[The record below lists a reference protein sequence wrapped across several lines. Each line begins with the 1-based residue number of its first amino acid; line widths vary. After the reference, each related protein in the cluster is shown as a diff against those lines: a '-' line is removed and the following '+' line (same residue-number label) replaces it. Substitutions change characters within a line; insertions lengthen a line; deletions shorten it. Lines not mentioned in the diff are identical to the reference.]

1 MIISEQWLRDWVHV
15 DLTTQQIADCLTNA
29 GLEVDGVESLA
40 GSIDNLVIGKI
51 LEVSKHPDADR
62 LNLTKVDIGDQQL
75 DIVCGASN
83 VRPGL
88 LVAVA
93 TVGAKLPNGLKI
105 KKAKVRGIE
114 SNGMLCSTSEL
125 GLEDSSDG
133 IMELN
138 EDAAIGQRVDEYLQ
152 LDDSLI
158 DIDLT
163 PNRGDCLSVQGIA
176 RELKVLADGD
186 YHPLDIQPVEATIDD
201 HIEIDLQAKEACPA
215 YIGRVIKGIN
225 PVAKTPIWMQERL
238 RRSGVR
244 PISPVVDITNYVMLE
259 LGQPMHAFDLSKL
272 HEKIIIRQS
281 IAGEKIT
288 LLDDST
294 ATLDADTLV
303 IADTAGA
310 IAIAG
315 VMGGLDSSIDDNTS
329 TIVLEAAHFTRKTS
343 AGRARRYGLHT
354 ESSHRF
360 ERGVDPQMP
369 HAAIQRATELVL
381 AICGGEAGPVNQQ
394 LRLQGLTS
402 KPAVAIRLPRL
413 QQLLGMQ
420 LDSQEVADILGRI
433 ADSVTATDDGWSIT
447 PPSYRFDIEC
457 EADLVEEVARVKGYD
472 NIPTAI
478 PRIAPRSIAASEDK
492 VDLRKLRQTLVARD
506 YNEAITYSFV
516 DPAAQKLFSDEEPV
530 ELTNPLAEN
539 LSVMRTSLL
548 PGLMAALQF
557 NANRQH
563 DRIRLFEIGASY
575 HKKQGAGSTGVI
587 EVQRLAGVISG
598 PLTVEQWAVD
608 KTKTVDFYDI
618 KADLEAVL
626 GLTGQKEPFIF
637 NGFEHIALHPG
648 QVSSIT
654 YSDDLAN
661 SAEGSLQRAEGS
673 DPEDRSLGFVG
684 RLHPSLQKQ
693 YGLTNAVFVFE
704 INLDKSLIAKL
715 PSFKA
720 VSKFPSS
727 RRDLSVMVDQQL
739 TVSSLL
745 QSLSRGLGKSLVKAK
760 VFDVYQGAGVKEGS
774 KSVSLSLVLQH
785 QDKTMTDEDAEGLM
799 KRALSILENEHQAQL
814 RS

>member
-1 MIISEQWLRDWVHV
+1 
-15 DLTTQQIADCLTNA
+15 
-29 GLEVDGVESLA
+29 
-40 GSIDNLVIGKI
+40 
-51 LEVSKHPDADR
+51 P
-62 LNLTKVDIGDQQL
+62 
-75 DIVCGASN
+75 
-83 VRPGL
+83 
-88 LVAVA
+88 
-93 TVGAKLPNGLKI
+93 
-105 KKAKVRGIE
+105 IE
-114 SNGMLCSTSEL
+114 
-125 GLEDSSDG
+125 
-133 IMELN
+133 
-138 EDAAIGQRVDEYLQ
+138 AAI
-152 LDDSLI
+152 DD
-158 DIDLT
+158 
-163 PNRGDCLSVQGIA
+163 Q
-176 RELKVLADGD
+176 
-186 YHPLDIQPVEATIDD
+186 
-201 HIEIDLQAKEACPA
+201 IEIDLQAKEACPA

-225 PVAKTPIWMQERL
+225 PVAQTPIWMQERL

-329 TIVLEAAHFTRKTS
+329 AIVLEAAHFARKTS

-369 HAAIQRATELVL
+369 LAAMQRATELVL

-394 LRLQGLTS
+394 LGLQGLTS

-433 ADSVTATDDGWSIT
+433 ADSVTASDAGWSIT

-492 VDLRKLRQTLVARD
+492 VDLRKLRHTLVARD
-506 YNEAITYSFV
+506 FNEAITYSFV
-516 DPAAQKLFSDEEPV
+516 DPEAQKLFSDEDPV
-530 ELTNPLAEN
+530 ALTNPLAVN

-548 PGLMAALQF
+548 PGLMAAVQF

-598 PLTVEQWAVD
+598 PLTADQWAVD
-608 KTKTVDFYDI
+608 KTKAVDFYDI

-637 NGFEHIALHPG
+637 SEFDDIALHPG

-654 YSDDLAN
+654 RSDDSSNSGESSLLQ
-661 SAEGSLQRAEGS
+661 SAEGSN
-673 DPEDRSLGFVG
+673 PEDRSLGFVG

-693 YGLTNAVFVFE
+693 YGLANAVFVFE
-704 INLDKSLIAKL
+704 IDLDKSLIAKL
-715 PSFKA
+715 PSCKA

-727 RRDLSVMVDQQL
+727 RRDLSVLVDQQL

-745 QSLSRGLGKSLVKAK
+745 QSLGRGLGKSLVKAK

-799 KRALSILENEHQAQL
+799 KKALSILENEHQAQL